1 LAAAQRTAACRPR
14 GLPIGNLTSQ
24 FWSNL
29 YLDDFDWFVTRGLGC
44 GAYLRYVDDFVLL
57 ADSERALWRMR
68 EAVIERLAGERLRL
82 HEAQAQVVPADSGVP
97 WLGFVVWPTHMK
109 LKRRKAVNFTRHY
122 RALLRAYRA
131 GEISLAEL
139 DGSVQGWVNHVSQGQ
154 TWGLREHIFSN
165 WPVRNARP

>member
-1 LAAAQRTAACRPR
+1 
-14 GLPIGNLTSQ
+14 
-24 FWSNL
+24 
-29 YLDDFDWFVTRGLGC
+29 VTRGLGC